1 MTGAPLRTYSVTLP
15 AWVDD
20 ALDAARPGLSTPEDR
35 MRLVN
40 ALAERNVKEATG
52 GPFAALIVGTR
63 TGEVI
68 AAGVNLV
75 LASGL
80 SGSHA
85 EAVTISIA
93 QARLGT
99 WDLAAHDEP
108 LELVVN
114 WRPCAMCYGS
124 TLWSGVRVLT
134 IAGDGPE
141 LEALTGF
148 DEGPVRA
155 DWAAQ
160 LESRGITVNT
170 DVLRSAFSSMY
181 EAACDVLRSEAIE
194 VFERYSRRPGTTVY
208 NARRP
213 TA

>member
-1 MTGAPLRTYSVTLP
+1 MSDATVTSFSVQLP

-20 ALDAARPGLSTPEDR
+20 ELAAVRNGLATDEDR

-40 ALAERNVKEATG
+40 RLAERNVEEGTG
-52 GPFAALIVGTR
+52 GPFAALVVGTR
-63 TGEVI
+63 TGEVV

-85 EAVTISIA
+85 EVVTIGIA

-99 WDLAAHDEP
+99 WDLGAHDEP

-114 WRPCAMCYGS
+114 WRPCAMCYGA
-124 TLWSGVRVLT
+124 TLWSGVRSLT

-148 DEGPVRA
+148 DEGPLRE
-155 DWAAQ
+155 DWAQQ
-160 LESRGITVNT
+160 LEARGIAVRIG
-170 DVLRSAFSSMY
+170 VLRD
-181 EAACDVLRSEAIE
+181 EAVA
-194 VFERYSRRPGTTVY
+194 VFERYSQRPGTTVY
-208 NARRP
+208 NARRG
-213 TA
+213 